1 MPFQLRAHVILLA
14 LAAALGTSSAFA
26 QAGKLGAYAGTVK
39 VSYGTTTELE
49 NIKKDEDDTQNR
61 MAGLEKTIDM
71 IREEMNVTSRKL
83 DARQN
88 EFNLTKSLVENLEG
102 FPEAI
107 KFLKFG
113 AS

>member
-1 MPFQLRAHVILLA
+1 MN
-14 LAAALGTSSAFA
+14 TSEIENSISKDKNVLVVLQEELNKRNEELDNLKKEEDEAINR
-26 QAGKLGAYAGTVK
+26 
-39 VSYGTTTELE
+39 TT
-49 NIKKDEDDTQNR
+49 
-61 MAGLEKTIDM
+61 GLEKTIEM

-107 KFLKFG
+107 KFLKKKV
-113 AS
+113 AKKAAR